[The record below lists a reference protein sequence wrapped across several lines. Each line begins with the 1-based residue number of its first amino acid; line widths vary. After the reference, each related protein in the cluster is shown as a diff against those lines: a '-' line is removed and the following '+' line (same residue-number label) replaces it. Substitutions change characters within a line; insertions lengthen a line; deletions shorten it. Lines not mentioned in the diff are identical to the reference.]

1 MNNRGT
7 TDDSVLYEMA
17 RSDFAEGSRQ
27 MTENMATATQLRAEV
42 KTYEGQRDELN
53 KKIDSVNEKIAS
65 IEEDYLNRKSVVE
78 AEYDA
83 KLESAAAGAKA
94 PTLAALVDK
103 LDIDGFGL
111 SSVISDA
118 DRFGFRCQRLCGQAD
133 RQGASG
139 YVQPWRRTVRNQK

>member
-53 KKIDSVNEKIAS
+53 KKIDSVNEKLPRSKRI
-65 IEEDYLNRKSVVE
+65 I
-78 AEYDA
+78 
-83 KLESAAAGAKA
+83 
-94 PTLAALVDK
+94 
-103 LDIDGFGL
+103 
-111 SSVISDA
+111 
-118 DRFGFRCQRLCGQAD
+118 
-133 RQGASG
+133 
-139 YVQPWRRTVRNQK
+139 